1 MEQPSTD
8 AISPLPLKGV
18 RILEMGQLLAG
29 PFASMLLGWFGAEI
43 IKIEPPQT
51 GDPLRNWRKVY
62 KGTSLWWY
70 SLSRNK
76 KSVTLNLKTP
86 RGQEIARQLVSKVD
100 VVMENFKPGTLEKWG
115 LGYEDLKKINPRLIM
130 TRISGYGQTGPFS
143 HKPGYA
149 NVAEGFSGMRYV
161 TGFPDKPPSRANL
174 SVGDT
179 LAGLHAALGILLSL
193 YHRDA
198 RQSGKGQMVDV
209 AIYEAC
215 FNMMESLI
223 PEYDKLG
230 EIRERQGA
238 KLTGIVPSN
247 TYPTKDGKY
256 IIIGGNGDSIFHR
269 LMIAAGRADLA
280 DDPRL
285 ANNEGRVK
293 HEPMIDAALTEW
305 ASNHSYDELIS
316 ALEKAEVPS
325 GPILN
330 AAEIVNHPHYNERGM
345 FEDFPLS
352 EGETVKLPTFSPKL
366 SETPGQTNWIG
377 PPLGAH
383 NREIYSG
390 MLEIS
395 DAELVELKDEGVI

>member
-8 AISPLPLKGV
+8 KSPQLPLEGV

-29 PFASMLLGWFGAEI
+29 PFASMLLGWFGAEV

-62 KGTSLWWY
+62 RGTSLWWY

-76 KSVTLNLKTP
+76 KSVTLNLKTA

-130 TRISGYGQTGPFS
+130 ARISGYGQTGPFS

-174 SVGDT
+174 SMGDT

-198 RQSGKGQMVDV
+198 QKSGEGQMVDV

-215 FNMMESLI
+215 FNLMESLI
-223 PEYDKLG
+223 PEFDKLG

-247 TYPTKDGKY
+247 TYPTKDGRY

-280 DDPRL
+280 NDPRL

-305 ASNHSYDELIS
+305 ASNHNYDELIS
-316 ALEKAEVPS
+316 ELEKADVPS

-330 AAEIVNHPHYNERGM
+330 AAEIASHPHYIERGM

-352 EGETVKLPTFSPKL
+352 ENETVKLPTFSPKL

-377 PPLGAH
+377 PSLGAH
-383 NREIYSG
+383 NRDVYLG
-390 MLEIS
+390 MLEMNEEEIVKLM
-395 DAELVELKDEGVI
+395 EEGVI